1 MQRRD
6 FIRLSLAG
14 AAVLM
19 MPTRILAS
27 QEHTASIPP
36 ILILI
41 ELEGGN
47 DGLNTVVPYSDERY
61 TALRPSLAID
71 ASQVLEI
78 DNAIGLHP
86 ALSGLHERW
95 QEGTLAIVE
104 GVGYPQPNRSH
115 FRSKDIWNTASN
127 SDEYLSDG
135 WAGNAL
141 GTRQNPGPFAD
152 SVTMANDDTA
162 PFAHPQM
169 RNIVLRSA
177 ESYLNAAGMI
187 APVPNAEDNDALAHI
202 TAVQNVIVDSYDY
215 LETAM
220 RSNSAV
226 PHAFGPGVLD
236 QKCSSLIELLANG
249 VYVPAFK
256 LSHGSYDTHSNQ
268 ASTHESLLSELDG
281 ALAILV
287 QNLKA
292 LGLWQQTVIMTYSEF
307 GRRAAENGSAGTDHG
322 TAAVQFVLGGSVN
335 GGLYG
340 QRPSLSHLDEN
351 GDLVHT
357 TDFRSMYRTVI
368 EKWWQIPTEYLSE
381 FETLGF
387 L

>member
-1 MQRRD
+1 MQRRE

-27 QEHTASIPP
+27 QGRTASIPP

-78 DNAIGLHP
+78 DNTIGLHP

-95 QEGTLAIVE
+95 QEGTLAIIE

-135 WAGNAL
+135 WAGNVL
-141 GTRQNPGPFAD
+141 GTRQSPGPFAD

-177 ESYLNAAGMI
+177 ESYLDAAGMI
-187 APVPNAEDNDALAHI
+187 APIPDADDNDALAHI
-202 TAVQNVIVDSYDY
+202 TAVQNIIVNSYDY

-220 RSNSAV
+220 RSNNAV
-226 PHAFGPGVLD
+226 PHAFGSGVLN
-236 QKCSSLIELLANG
+236 QKCSSLIELLAND
-249 VYVPAFK
+249 VYVSAFK
-256 LSHGSYDTHSNQ
+256 LSHGSYDTHSHQ
-268 ASTHESLLSELDG
+268 ESTHENLLSELDG

-340 QRPSLSHLDEN
+340 QRPSLSNLDEN

-357 TDFRSMYRTVI
+357 TDFRSLYRTVI